1 MNVGIIYIVRVS
13 RDERVKRCEGDDQ
26 SIVAYR
32 GPEAAVRSLA
42 SCAVETYAL
51 SETIQPVADKNVIY
65 KISVTRNQVGSS
77 VSERDE
83 ATVRG
88 YHGLEETGPIGLNPS
103 ATHTDPFRYP
113 CNPVMYEYVGNPIRV
128 AWDKVGCR
136 G

>member
-32 GPEAAVRSLA
+32 GPEAAVRSFG

-65 KISVTRNQVGSS
+65 KISVTRIQVGSS

-83 ATVRG
+83 STVRG
-88 YHGLEETGPIGLNPS
+88 YHWLYENCPIGVYPS
-103 ATHTDPFRYP
+103 ATHT
-113 CNPVMYEYVGNPIRV
+113 ESI
-128 AWDKVGCR
+128 
-136 G
+136 